1 MSNRQYFSRPLG
13 LGQNKQNERIHCRR
27 TMPLKPLKVL
37 ESGQYFVVFGL
48 DTGSTGQIS
57 ANLVTQN
64 RVERVKG

>member
-1 MSNRQYFSRPLG
+1 
-13 LGQNKQNERIHCRR
+13 
-27 TMPLKPLKVL
+27 MPLKPLKVL

-48 DTGSTGQIS
+48 DTGSTGQIP